1 MESPLVKHRICIM
14 KTLKNICI
22 LLLIVSAGLNTA
34 FAQDT
39 KKDKKSEKEATVKKL
54 VDGQH
59 YTFLATYMLP
69 QRGSGKVLS
78 DTYYD
83 LKVSKYSVIVYL
95 PYYGRAY
102 FDVGYNG
109 DGGMKFTSTKFI
121 YDIKDKKKSG
131 WMITIKPTDVR
142 NIEYL
147 ILNISPDGYASLSI
161 TSVNR
166 DYISYDGYLK

>member
-1 MESPLVKHRICIM
+1 M
-14 KTLKNICI
+14 KTLKNLCI
-22 LLLIVSAGLNTA
+22 LLLIVGIGLNTT
-34 FAQDT
+34 FAQNT
-39 KKDKKSEKEATVKKL
+39 KKDKKTAKEAAIKKL
-54 VDGQH
+54 VDDQH

-69 QRGSGKVLS
+69 QRGGGKVLT
-78 DTYYD
+78 DTYYELNVRKD
-83 LKVSKYSVIVYL
+83 SVIAFL

-102 FDVGYNG
+102 FDVPYNG
-109 DGGMKFTSTKFI
+109 DGGMKFTSTKFT
-121 YDIKDKKKSG
+121 YAVKDKKKSG

-161 TSVNR
+161 TSINR

>member
-1 MESPLVKHRICIM
+1 MESPLVKHHTNIM
-14 KTLKNICI
+14 KILKKLCI
-22 LLLIVSAGLNTA
+22 LLLIVGIGSNTA
-34 FAQDT
+34 FAQNT
-39 KKDKKSEKEATVKKL
+39 KKEKKAEKEANTKKL
-54 VDGQH
+54 LDSQH

-69 QRGSGKVLS
+69 QRGNGKVLT
-78 DTYYD
+78 DVYYELNVRKD
-83 LKVSKYSVIVYL
+83 SVIAFL

-102 FDVGYNG
+102 FDVPYNG
-109 DGGMKFTSTKFI
+109 DGGMKFTSTKFT

-142 NIEYL
+142 NLEHL

>member
-1 MESPLVKHRICIM
+1 MESPLIAHHICIM
-14 KTLKNICI
+14 KTFKYLCT

-34 FAQDT
+34 FAQNT
-39 KKDKKSEKEATVKKL
+39 KKDKKAEKEAATKSL
-54 VDGQH
+54 VDGRH

-69 QRGSGKVLS
+69 QRGGGKVLT
-78 DTYYD
+78 DTYYELNVRKD
-83 LKVSKYSVIVYL
+83 SVIAFL

-102 FDVGYNG
+102 FDVPYNG
-109 DGGMKFTSTKFI
+109 DGGMKFTSTKFT

-131 WMITIKPTDVR
+131 WMITIKPADVR

-147 ILNISPDGYASLSI
+147 ILNISSDGYASLSI